1 MALWRGATKEKT
13 HCGSSTKWQRSQTDI
28 EAQNLRAAVPLV
40 LAFVVAG
47 VTARSGD
54 APPAPP
60 RPNPQAAALVLILRE
75 ALRFCELCF
84 DKRKRAVKRRV
95 FFLRRESPHF
105 FGWPGVG
112 E

>member
-60 RPNPQAAALVLILRE
+60 RPNPNPQAAALVLIFRE
-75 ALRFCELCF
+75 ALKFCELCF
-84 DKRKRAVKRRV
+84 DKRKRAVNHLTSSAGRV
-95 FFLRRESPHF
+95 WASNT
-105 FGWPGVG
+105 
-112 E
+112 